1 MGKDVH
7 PRLSFFPLFFF
18 IWSLEIAFH
27 NVMKALMG
35 NQSQLAAISLDPA
48 EKRIRNLPLVLFF
61 LSLFPFLKGN
71 TTHTYVYTHNVSD
84 TQRYIYILH
93 TTRTYCRT
101 VVVKEGP
108 ITQVI
113 SDAQTLKVKRKR
125 RSKRGKFTSTI
136 REREKTKCYFLC
148 YTEACGCETQCT
160 HTHTCT
166 HWKREGRRRLGA
178 TSTTSTGE

>member
-1 MGKDVH
+1 M
-7 PRLSFFPLFFF
+7 
-18 IWSLEIAFH
+18 
-27 NVMKALMG
+27 
-35 NQSQLAAISLDPA
+35 
-48 EKRIRNLPLVLFF
+48 
-61 LSLFPFLKGN
+61 
-71 TTHTYVYTHNVSD
+71 YTHITYRTHRD
-84 TQRYIYILH
+84 IYILH

-148 YTEACGCETQCT
+148 HTEACGCETQCT
-160 HTHTCT
+160 HTHVHTQKGKAAADSERPPRPRPANNKSIQEHTVRCAPAL
-166 HWKREGRRRLGA
+166 HLFPEKVR
-178 TSTTSTGE
+178 TSFSVSLFHR